1 MDSHFSFS
9 LGTSYFLL
17 GSSFR
22 LIKSSVSSSLDC
34 SSKLLAGKAT
44 TCSLWVFLSPH
55 LYTLMLL
62 LGFPGGLVGKEPAC
76 NAGDAGDMGS
86 IPGSG
91 RSPGG
96 GHSNPLQYSC
106 LENPMDRG
114 AWWAIAHNSQ
124 SQTRLKWL
132 SMHASFSHLMKN
144 KKKQI
149 ILLIL
154 CFSTVVIYPFPSPQ
168 PGAMQG
174 LCIVTSLTHCHDPT
188 GIVLIKD
195 TDTLFWL
202 V

>member
-144 KKKQI
+144 KKKN
-149 ILLIL
+149 
-154 CFSTVVIYPFPSPQ
+154 
-168 PGAMQG
+168 
-174 LCIVTSLTHCHDPT
+174 
-188 GIVLIKD
+188 K
-195 TDTLFWL
+195 LFC
-202 V
+202 